1 MTSFLAL
8 NVDARQPRLDT
19 DTTAQDAF
27 AAAASTA
34 SGRDLGLTRL
44 AGGARDEIYAAAR
57 TSAAGIQIQRAFAG
71 WTAAISNMHSTAI
84 RRLAADKPVDPNT
97 PATWASV
104 DAHAQAV
111 LRRHLIADVQTKR
124 LADQAVHALIRGQA
138 DADLAAGL
146 DWSIVHPDPAA
157 LDEQLA
163 AARRTLPIDLTDPRS
178 WAFPQ
183 DQRAAL
189 ARRTGVHGDDVGD
202 LSRWVLANP
211 DDFGP
216 DTLRSWRIGSK
227 HWMRIASGRL
237 DPVGDVARPVGV
249 FLAPHIKAGWCLMP
263 CLSLDMIRLVIELGG
278 SIDHSLRRAT
288 LPADSAGA
296 LLKRMNPAVLHAGST
311 ELIENLGDLS
321 KALTDA
327 FGQTVSA
334 MSSTDKRD
342 RWGRIHVT
350 RQRWSA
356 KGQAARE
363 QLALDVLTF
372 TTRGFAAKRF
382 GAVRASSTSAS
393 LALELGEAVGIA
405 IDGGV
410 PLLLSSEAAG
420 DLGDTVRIGT
430 MSGRPGMVT
439 ITSSDGVAAVTE
451 RLVAEQA
458 VNRVR
463 KMQTDGVDARVD
475 ARAKRILRMTAAQP
489 LAADPVLLAP
499 QRRLAAQMAVG
510 SGLNASDVGTGKTI
524 TTARGALY
532 QRAATT
538 RAMRGLVVA
547 DGRLVKQWLRALTH
561 GAPDRGMPALLPNA
575 VVVVADE
582 RTPVAAQVR
591 AFHRTCARGAG
602 VMIVSDSIMERH
614 GGDLALIN
622 WHVLIADEA
631 DRYANAATEAHKALM
646 ALRSTA
652 VLDCWLLTATPKGR
666 NREDL
671 DVLVGIAIGDHTM
684 IRDRVATRESGDLM
698 DERNSHRLRRDYGA
712 HLARITESEMAQYKP
727 KIRKAKAIVVQP
739 DGRRSAK
746 AARTPTASCCGCS
759 RTSRPWRKAARCT
772 RPRSSTSRIARALC
786 SGT

>member
-1 MTSFLAL
+1 MTSFLQL
-8 NVDARQPRLDT
+8 NVADDPQPRLDT
-19 DTTAQDAF
+19 GTTAQDAF

-34 SGRDLGLTRL
+34 SGRDLGLTRSG
-44 AGGARDEIYAAAR
+44 AGASDEIYAAAR
-57 TSAAGIQIQRAFAG
+57 ASAAGIQIQRAFPG

-111 LRRHLIADVQTKR
+111 LRRHAVADIQTKR
-124 LADQAVHALIRGQA
+124 LTDQAVHALIRGQA
-138 DADLAAGL
+138 AADAAAGL
-146 DWSIVHPDPAA
+146 DWSVVHPDPSA
-157 LDEQLA
+157 LDEQLV
-163 AARRTLPIDLTDPRS
+163 AARRSLPVDLTDPRC

-189 ARRTGVHGDDVGD
+189 ARKTGVQGDDIAD

-216 DTLRSWRIGSK
+216 DNLRSWRIGSR

-237 DPVGDVARPVGV
+237 DPVGDVDRPVGV

-288 LPADSAGA
+288 LPADAGGD
-296 LLKRMNPAVLHAGST
+296 LLKRINVAALHAGTT

-321 KALTDA
+321 KALTEA

-342 RWGRIHVT
+342 RWGRINVT
-350 RQRWSA
+350 RQRWKA
-356 KGQAARE
+356 KSGLQE
-363 QLALDVLTF
+363 QLTLDVVTF
-372 TTRGFAAKRF
+372 TTKGFPVKRF
-382 GAVRASSTSAS
+382 GAVRTKTTSAS
-393 LALELGEAVGIA
+393 LALELGEAVGVA

-420 DLGDTVRIGT
+420 DLGDTVLIGC

-451 RLVAEQA
+451 RIVAEQA

-463 KMQTDGVDARVD
+463 KMQLDGVKAKADE
-475 ARAKRILRMTAAQP
+475 RAKRILRMTAAQP

-499 QRRLAAQMAVG
+499 QRKLAAQMAVG
-510 SGLNASDVGTGKTI
+510 SGLNASDVGTGKTV

-547 DGRLVKQWLRALTH
+547 DGRLVKQWHRRTDAGSAGPRDARA
-561 GAPDRGMPALLPNA
+561 
-575 VVVVADE
+575 
-582 RTPVAAQVR
+582 AAQR
-591 AFHRTCARGAG
+591 ARRDRRRAQHRRGAG
-602 VMIVSDSIMERH
+602 PRVSPPVRRERRRDAGLRQRH
-614 GGDLALIN
+614 GTPRRRPGADQLAC
-622 WHVLIADEA
+622 A
-631 DRYANAATEAHKALM
+631 
-646 ALRSTA
+646 
-652 VLDCWLLTATPKGR
+652 
-666 NREDL
+666 
-671 DVLVGIAIGDHTM
+671 
-684 IRDRVATRESGDLM
+684 
-698 DERNSHRLRRDYGA
+698 RR
-712 HLARITESEMAQYKP
+712 
-727 KIRKAKAIVVQP
+727 
-739 DGRRSAK
+739 
-746 AARTPTASCCGCS
+746 
-759 RTSRPWRKAARCT
+759 
-772 RPRSSTSRIARALC
+772 
-786 SGT
+786 